1 MSEKKSNQF
10 QLLKERRYL
19 PYFVT
24 QFLGAFNDNV
34 FKNAIV
40 IMFSFSAI
48 KVLGMNSDVLINFA
62 AVVFILPFF
71 LFSATAGQL
80 ADKLDKAKMMQ
91 YVKLAEV
98 IIMSFAALGFILE
111 SPLLLLFVLF
121 LMGTQSA
128 FFGPVKYG
136 YLPRV
141 LAKSELVGG
150 NGMTDMGT
158 FLAILLGMIVG
169 AHAISLTNGTFIVSV
184 LVLLFAVSGYLSARK
199 IPDTG
204 ASSPHL
210 KFNFN
215 AFSETWRII
224 KYSRSNHAVYLAI
237 IGISWFWFYG
247 SIVLTQIPNFTR
259 NYLFA
264 DETVFILLMGTF
276 SISVGI
282 GSLLCERLSGGRVE
296 IGLVPLGSLGLTV
309 FAIDFFFA
317 AGHVIPS
324 TDGLY
329 HFREFLNQPANWR
342 ILFDIFMI
350 GISSGFFIVPLYA
363 MVQERSDPE
372 HVSRVIAAN
381 NIINSFFMIVAGL
394 CAMLFLGNGVSI
406 PGLILITG
414 LMNLA
419 IAVYIYFMITE
430 FLYRFIV
437 WVALHTIYRVKTTG
451 MDNIPTEGAA
461 ILTCNHISFVDA
473 LIIAGYVQR
482 PVRFVMDNRI
492 FQNKLLGPIF
502 RMAKA
507 IPVAP
512 RSESPEVVDAA
523 YERIKQAID
532 EGELLCI
539 FPEGVISYDGEIAEF
554 KKGILKILKTA
565 PAPVIPMALSGLWGS
580 WFSRY
585 KGKAMTGIP
594 RHIAKVSLNVGEP
607 IAYET
612 VTTEGLQA
620 QIISLRGDKR

>member
-1 MSEKKSNQF
+1 MSDTKSNQF
-10 QLLKERRYL
+10 QLLKQRRFL
-19 PYFVT
+19 PFFIT

-34 FKNAIV
+34 YKNAIT

-48 KVLGMNSDVLINFA
+48 SVLGMNSDVLINFA

-80 ADKLDKAKMMQ
+80 ADKLDKARLMQ
-91 YVKLAEV
+91 YVKLAE
-98 IIMSFAALGFILE
+98 IIVMSFACLGFLLN
-111 SPLLLLFVLF
+111 SPIILLFVLF

-158 FLAILLGMIVG
+158 FLAILLGMIAG
-169 AHAISLTNGTFIVSV
+169 AHAISLENGALVVSV
-184 LVLLFAVSGYLSARK
+184 MILIFAVSGYLSARK

-204 ASSPHL
+204 ASAPDL

-215 AFSETWRII
+215 LFSETWRII
-224 KYSRSNHAVYLAI
+224 KYSRSNYAVYLAV

-276 SISVGI
+276 SVSVGI

-309 FAIDFFFA
+309 FAVDFFFA
-317 AGHVIPS
+317 AGNVIPS
-324 TDGLY
+324 EGELY
-329 HFREFLNQPANWR
+329 QFSQFLNNPVNWR

-350 GISSGFFIVPLYA
+350 GVSSGFYIVPLYA
-363 MVQERSDPE
+363 MIQERSDPE

-381 NIINSFFMIVAGL
+381 NIINSFFMVVAGL
-394 CAMLFLGNGVSI
+394 CAMLLLGNGVSI

-419 IAVYIYFMITE
+419 FAVYIYLMITE
-430 FLYRFIV
+430 FLWRFIV
-437 WVALHTIYRVKTTG
+437 WISLHTIYRVKTSN
-451 MDNIPTEGAA
+451 MDNIPREGAA
-461 ILTCNHISFVDA
+461 ILICNHVSYVDA

-482 PVRFVMDNRI
+482 PVRFVMDHRI
-492 FQNKLLGPIF
+492 FNSKILGPVF

-507 IPVAP
+507 VPIAP
-512 RSESPEVVDAA
+512 RSENPELVDQA
-523 YERIKQAID
+523 YEQIKSAI
-532 EGELLCI
+532 EQNELICI
-539 FPEGVISYDGEIAEF
+539 FPEGAITRDGEMAEF
-554 KKGILKILKTA
+554 KNGILKILDLA

-585 KGKAMTGIP
+585 RGKAMTGIP
-594 RHIAKVSLNVGEP
+594 RHIPKVSFDIGKAIQP
-607 IAYET
+607 DM
-612 VTTEGLQA
+612 VTTEQLA
-620 QIISLRGDKR
+620 QQVSNLRGTQR